1 MQLTGHTDEHLVEQ
15 FLQGNKAAF
24 EEIVIRYEQKVFQL
38 AYRLCSNPDDAS
50 DLAQEA
56 FIKVYRNL
64 AQWRGQAAFSTWL
77 YRIVTNTFLDEV
89 RKRKRRPLIAVSL
102 DASIPTE
109 DGEIVR
115 EFPSPSANP
124 EEKYL
129 QHELRLVVRQALAEL
144 APDYR
149 VVLTLRDI
157 QGHTYEEIA
166 EITELNLGT
175 VKSRISRARAALR
188 KKLLETEQY
197 ETLLRQTT

>member
-15 FLQGNKAAF
+15 FLQGNNGAF

-38 AYRLCSNPDDAS
+38 AYRLSGNTDDAS

-56 FIKVYRNL
+56 FIKVYRYIG
-64 AQWRGQAAFSTWL
+64 QWRGQAAFSTWL
-77 YRIVTNTFLDEV
+77 YRIVTNTFLDDM
-89 RKRKRRPLIAVSL
+89 RKRRRRPLVAVSL
-102 DASIPTE
+102 DATIPTE
-109 DGEIVR
+109 DGEVLR
-115 EFPSPSANP
+115 EFSSNEADP
-124 EEKYL
+124 EQEYL
-129 QHELRLVVRQALAEL
+129 RRELQQVVQAALAEL

-166 EITELNLGT
+166 AITELNLGT
-175 VKSRISRARAALR
+175 VKSRISRARTALR

-197 ETLLRQTT
+197 ESLLRQTR